1 MAGDDEQVSQAE
13 HWDRTYAR
21 RAPDEVSWY
30 QPTPELSLELI
41 EGAGVT
47 ASDPVLDAGGGASTL
62 VGALVDRGFRD
73 VTVVD
78 LSQRALDMVRQR
90 LGERDDG
97 VRLLCGDVTRLELG
111 GPFRLWHDRAVL
123 HFLIDA
129 ADRERYVAQ
138 LLRHVQPGGHVVLA
152 TFAEDGPER
161 CSGLP
166 VQRYDAERMQRTL
179 GPELELLETRREV
192 HRTPAGGEQ
201 RFRYGLFRR
210 R

>member
-1 MAGDDEQVSQAE
+1 LLG
-13 HWDRTYAR
+13 
-21 RAPDEVSWY
+21 
-30 QPTPELSLELI
+30 
-41 EGAGVT
+41 
-47 ASDPVLDAGGGASTL
+47 
-62 VGALVDRGFRD
+62 RGYHD

-78 LSQRALDMVRQR
+78 LSQRALDHVRVR
-90 LGERDDG
+90 LGERAS
-97 VRLLCGDVTRLELG
+97 VRLVCGDVTRVELG

-123 HFLIDA
+123 HFLIDP

-138 LLRHVQPGGHVVLA
+138 LLRHLQPGGHVVLA

-166 VQRYDAERMQRTL
+166 VRRYDAERMQQTL
-179 GPELELLETRREV
+179 GPELTLLETRREL
-192 HRTPAGGEQ
+192 HRTPTGGEQ